1 MLQSLS
7 LRISW
12 NSARET
18 RRSKHSLI
26 INVQKT
32 LFNSHHFCFL
42 ILDPFR
48 ALVTRDEERSN
59 LDKVSWKSEII
70 IETPFRE
77 TNVVAASC
85 KRHLKNHS
93 YGG

>member
-1 MLQSLS
+1 MKD
-7 LRISW
+7 R
-12 NSARET
+12 
-18 RRSKHSLI
+18 
-26 INVQKT
+26 
-32 LFNSHHFCFL
+32 
-42 ILDPFR
+42 DPFR
-48 ALVTRDEERSN
+48 TLVTRDEERSN
-59 LDKVSWKSEII
+59 LDKVSWKSEIF

>member
-1 MLQSLS
+1 MEFREGNEEKQTF
-7 LRISW
+7 IDYKW
-12 NSARET
+12 N
-18 RRSKHSLI
+18 
-26 INVQKT
+26 NVQKT
-32 LFNSHHFCFL
+32 LFNSHPFCFL

-59 LDKVSWKSEII
+59 LDKVSWKSEIF

-77 TNVVAASC
+77 TNVVAASF